1 MSKNLQTLNEII
13 KSDDNNECV
22 LLEQKIIEN
31 GNSQENIVIN
41 KSNCNSEKKQNKEN
55 DNNDSNKKIVIES
68 SNEKTL
74 NDIDT
79 SENINKN
86 GLIEEII
93 IQSPEKII
101 SKENTKNKENSELL
115 IIKNDISYRSSLN
128 NPSSITNKTNE
139 KTIYTKKG
147 KYKSIDN
154 QLSKHEKEI
163 NNNKKMSNIPKRKL
177 QNKNKIRINNDL
189 NYNTQNNTSGQII
202 SYRKLNNS
210 MEKRK
215 RKNNI
220 ESNNDKRQDKSHDK
234 SYDKSHDKII
244 KDKNLEKFNLVYKK
258 FEENEKKKLDKIEK
272 LKKKIEEQNKMIYIY
287 KPRINLKS
295 REILAKKKENEKD
308 FYERQ
313 KMIME
318 KYKKNDEI
326 LKEKIKKE
334 KEKEEALKN
343 MNKIR
348 YSYVKSKL
356 YDWEDKQK
364 MTNKININDSIDK
377 EDESSEK
384 TNTIYKIKV
393 NRNINNI
400 VNRLYKNDLEKRKHN
415 LEILNKIYA
424 PSFKPTLFENW
435 KSANKSKSINKDNNS
450 NIIHKSSNHIKINSS
465 LENINYHE
473 KRDKSNNMTDIDN
486 VTDLLRNR
494 LFSKNKN
501 KERYRS
507 EIKFNNVINE
517 ENIYEIRNGNKHNK
531 NSKIKLYKNP
541 KLSRSFVRQKKYQ
554 I

>member
-1 MSKNLQTLNEII
+1 MSKNLQTLNEVI

-115 IIKNDISYRSSLN
+115 IIKNDISNRSSLN

-215 RKNNI
+215 RKNNM
-220 ESNNDKRQDKSHDK
+220 ESNNEKSH
-234 SYDKSHDKII
+234 DKSHDKII

-364 MTNKININDSIDK
+364 MTNKSNINDLIDK
-377 EDESSEK
+377 EDEASEK

>member
-93 IQSPEKII
+93 IRSPEKII

-115 IIKNDISYRSSLN
+115 IIKNDISNRSSLN

-215 RKNNI
+215 RKNNM
-220 ESNNDKRQDKSHDK
+220 ESNNEKSH
-234 SYDKSHDKII
+234 DKSHDKII

-393 NRNINNI
+393 NKNINNI

-435 KSANKSKSINKDNNS
+435 KSTNKSKSINKDNNS

-507 EIKFNNVINE
+507 EIKFYNVINE

>member
-1 MSKNLQTLNEII
+1 MSKNLQTLNEVI

-86 GLIEEII
+86 DLIEEII

-215 RKNNI
+215 RKNNM
-220 ESNNDKRQDKSHDK
+220 ESNNEKSH
-234 SYDKSHDKII
+234 DKSHDKII

-507 EIKFNNVINE
+507 EIKFNNVING

>member
-1 MSKNLQTLNEII
+1 MSKNLQTLNEVI

-93 IQSPEKII
+93 IRSPEKII

-115 IIKNDISYRSSLN
+115 IIKNDISNRSSLN

-215 RKNNI
+215 RKNNM
-220 ESNNDKRQDKSHDK
+220 ESNNEKSH
-234 SYDKSHDKII
+234 DKSHDKII

-377 EDESSEK
+377 EDEASEK

-473 KRDKSNNMTDIDN
+473 KRDKRNNMTDIDN

>member
-22 LLEQKIIEN
+22 MLEQKIIEN

-55 DNNDSNKKIVIES
+55 DNDDSNKKIVIES

-215 RKNNI
+215 RKNNM
-220 ESNNDKRQDKSHDK
+220 ESNNEKSH
-234 SYDKSHDKII
+234 DKSHDKII

-435 KSANKSKSINKDNNS
+435 KSTNKSKSINKDNNS

>member
-13 KSDDNNECV
+13 KSEDNNECV

-41 KSNCNSEKKQNKEN
+41 KSNCISEKKQNKEN
-55 DNNDSNKKIVIES
+55 DNDDSNKKIAIES

-79 SENINKN
+79 NENINKN

-115 IIKNDISYRSSLN
+115 IIIKNDISYRSSLN

-215 RKNNI
+215 RKNNM
-220 ESNNDKRQDKSHDK
+220 ESNNEKSH
-234 SYDKSHDKII
+234 DKSHDKII

-400 VNRLYKNDLEKRKHN
+400 VNRLYKNDLEKIKYN

>member
-1 MSKNLQTLNEII
+1 MSKNLQTLNEVI

-22 LLEQKIIEN
+22 LLEQEIIEN
-31 GNSQENIVIN
+31 ENSQENIVIN

-93 IQSPEKII
+93 IRSPEKII

-163 NNNKKMSNIPKRKL
+163 NNHKKMSNIPKRKL

-215 RKNNI
+215 RKNNM
-220 ESNNDKRQDKSHDK
+220 ESNNEKSH
-234 SYDKSHDKII
+234 DKSHDKII

-364 MTNKININDSIDK
+364 KTNKSNINDSIDK

-507 EIKFNNVINE
+507 EIKFYNVINE

>member
-1 MSKNLQTLNEII
+1 MSKNLQTLNEVI

-93 IQSPEKII
+93 IRSPEKII
-101 SKENTKNKENSELL
+101 PKENTKNKENSELL
-115 IIKNDISYRSSLN
+115 IIKNDISNRSSLN

-215 RKNNI
+215 RKNNM
-220 ESNNDKRQDKSHDK
+220 ESNNEKSH
-234 SYDKSHDKII
+234 DKSHDKII

>member
-1 MSKNLQTLNEII
+1 MSKNLQTLNEVI

-31 GNSQENIVIN
+31 ENSQENIVIN

-93 IQSPEKII
+93 IRSPEKII

-215 RKNNI
+215 RKNNM
-220 ESNNDKRQDKSHDK
+220 ESNNEKSH
-234 SYDKSHDKII
+234 DKSHDKII

-356 YDWEDKQK
+356 YDWENKEK

-415 LEILNKIYA
+415 LEILNKIYS

>member
-1 MSKNLQTLNEII
+1 MSKNLQTLNEVI

-93 IQSPEKII
+93 IRSPEKII

-115 IIKNDISYRSSLN
+115 IIKNDISNRSSLN

-215 RKNNI
+215 RKNNM
-220 ESNNDKRQDKSHDK
+220 ESNNEKSH
-234 SYDKSHDKII
+234 DKSHDKII

-517 ENIYEIRNGNKHNK
+517 ENIYEIRNGNKNNK

>member
-1 MSKNLQTLNEII
+1 MSKNLQTLNEVI

-147 KYKSIDN
+147 KYKSIEN

-215 RKNNI
+215 SKNNM
-220 ESNNDKRQDKSHDK
+220 ESNNKKSH
-234 SYDKSHDKII
+234 DKSHDKII

>member
-1 MSKNLQTLNEII
+1 MSKNLQTLNEVI

-31 GNSQENIVIN
+31 GYSQENIVIN

-93 IQSPEKII
+93 IRSPEKII

-215 RKNNI
+215 RKNNM
-220 ESNNDKRQDKSHDK
+220 ESNNEKSH
-234 SYDKSHDKII
+234 DKSHDKII

>member
-1 MSKNLQTLNEII
+1 MSKNLQTLNEVII
-13 KSDDNNECV
+13 SDDNNECV

-93 IQSPEKII
+93 IRSPEKII
-101 SKENTKNKENSELL
+101 PKENTKNKENSELL
-115 IIKNDISYRSSLN
+115 IIKNDISNRSSLN

-215 RKNNI
+215 RKNNM
-220 ESNNDKRQDKSHDK
+220 ESNNEKSH
-234 SYDKSHDKII
+234 DKSHDKII

-364 MTNKININDSIDK
+364 MTNKSNINDSIDK

-435 KSANKSKSINKDNNS
+435 KIANKSKSINKDNNS

>member
-1 MSKNLQTLNEII
+1 MSKNLQTLNEVI

-55 DNNDSNKKIVIES
+55 GNNDSNKKIVIES

-215 RKNNI
+215 RKNNM
-220 ESNNDKRQDKSHDK
+220 ESNNEKSH
-234 SYDKSHDKII
+234 DKSHDKII
-244 KDKNLEKFNLVYKK
+244 KDKNLEKFNLVYQK

-272 LKKKIEEQNKMIYIY
+272 MKKKIEEQNKMIYIY

-295 REILAKKKENEKD
+295 REILAKKIENEKD

-364 MTNKININDSIDK
+364 MTNKSNKNDSIDK
-377 EDESSEK
+377 EDEASEK

>member
-1 MSKNLQTLNEII
+1 MSKNLQTLNEVI

-215 RKNNI
+215 RKNNM
-220 ESNNDKRQDKSHDK
+220 ESNNEKSH
-234 SYDKSHDKII
+234 DKSHDKII

>member
-13 KSDDNNECV
+13 KSEDNNECV

-41 KSNCNSEKKQNKEN
+41 KSNCISEKKQNKEN
-55 DNNDSNKKIVIES
+55 DNDDSNKKIAIES

-79 SENINKN
+79 NENINKN

-115 IIKNDISYRSSLN
+115 IIIKNDISYRSSLN

-215 RKNNI
+215 RKNNM
-220 ESNNDKRQDKSHDK
+220 ESNNEKSH
-234 SYDKSHDKII
+234 DKSHDKII

>member
-1 MSKNLQTLNEII
+1 MSKNLQTLNEVI

-55 DNNDSNKKIVIES
+55 GNNDSNKKIVIES

-189 NYNTQNNTSGQII
+189 NYNTQNNTSGQIS

-215 RKNNI
+215 RKNNM
-220 ESNNDKRQDKSHDK
+220 ESNNEKSH
-234 SYDKSHDKII
+234 DKSHDKII

-272 LKKKIEEQNKMIYIY
+272 MKKKIEEQNKMIYIY

-295 REILAKKKENEKD
+295 REILAKKIENEKD

-364 MTNKININDSIDK
+364 MTNKSNINDSIDK
-377 EDESSEK
+377 EDEASEK

-450 NIIHKSSNHIKINSS
+450 NIIHKSLNHIKINSS

>member
-1 MSKNLQTLNEII
+1 MSKNLQTLNEVI

-31 GNSQENIVIN
+31 GYSQENIVIN

-93 IQSPEKII
+93 IRSPEKII

-215 RKNNI
+215 RKNNM
-220 ESNNDKRQDKSHDK
+220 ESNNEKSH
-234 SYDKSHDKII
+234 DKSHDKII

-326 LKEKIKKE
+326 LKEKKE
-334 KEKEEALKN
+334 
-343 MNKIR
+343 
-348 YSYVKSKL
+348 
-356 YDWEDKQK
+356 
-364 MTNKININDSIDK
+364 
-377 EDESSEK
+377 
-384 TNTIYKIKV
+384 
-393 NRNINNI
+393 
-400 VNRLYKNDLEKRKHN
+400 
-415 LEILNKIYA
+415 
-424 PSFKPTLFENW
+424 
-435 KSANKSKSINKDNNS
+435 
-450 NIIHKSSNHIKINSS
+450 
-465 LENINYHE
+465 
-473 KRDKSNNMTDIDN
+473 
-486 VTDLLRNR
+486 
-494 LFSKNKN
+494 
-501 KERYRS
+501 
-507 EIKFNNVINE
+507 
-517 ENIYEIRNGNKHNK
+517 
-531 NSKIKLYKNP
+531 
-541 KLSRSFVRQKKYQ
+541 
-554 I
+554 